1 MDKGIFD
8 IFSLEGRT
16 AIVVGIGPGVGEH
29 VAKAYARAGA
39 NVVCV
44 ARGAAKIEK
53 CAQEIRDA
61 GGKAIAVPADATKRD
76 HLDRVV
82 DETHKNFGPVHIVFN
97 NAAAE
102 DSVIRPPEAG
112 IWANTPEMWDFNFA
126 LQCTGV
132 FHLAKLTFPDMEK
145 HQKGSIITVG
155 SCGGFRPYLPSI
167 AYGVAKAG
175 LNHLTRC
182 LAKAL
187 APAAR
192 CNMICVGAISP
203 DGEPLPQ
210 IVRAGH
216 PGHSLAQRNAIKRMG
231 RASEVVGAA
240 LLLASDASSYTTG
253 STIFTEGGRI
263 GTLT

>member
-1 MDKGIFD
+1 MDSSIFD
-8 IFSLEGRT
+8 MFSLEGRT

-29 VAKAYARAGA
+29 IAKAYARAGA
-39 NVVCV
+39 RVVCV
-44 ARGAAKIEK
+44 ARGTKKIERV
-53 CAQEIRDA
+53 ARDIREA
-61 GGKAIAVPADATKRD
+61 GGEALAVTADASRHD

-82 DETHKNFGPVHIVFN
+82 EQARAAFGPIHIVFN

-102 DSVIRPPEAG
+102 DSVVRPTEAG
-112 IWANTPEMWDFNFA
+112 IWANTPEMWNFNFA

-132 FHLAKLTFPDMEK
+132 YHLAKLTYPDMQK
-145 HQKGSIITVG
+145 HEKGSIITVG

-203 DGEPLPQ
+203 DGEPPPQ
-210 IVRAGH
+210 IVRAGYK
-216 PGHSLAQRNAIKRMG
+216 GLALPSRNAIQRYG
-231 RASEVVGAA
+231 LASEVVGAA